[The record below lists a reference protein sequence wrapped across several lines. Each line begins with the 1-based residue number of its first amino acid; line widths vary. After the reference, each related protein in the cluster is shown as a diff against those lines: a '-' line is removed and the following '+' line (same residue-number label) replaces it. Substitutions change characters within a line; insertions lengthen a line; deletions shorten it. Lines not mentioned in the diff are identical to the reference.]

1 EAFCLF
7 FRTAFSLVLTLQHAA
22 PEAVRRLLLKLISS
36 PKGIYVVPKEG
47 EAAEPP
53 AWQEPR
59 RLILHRSSNEH
70 SSTPPL
76 SSAFLVAPKS
86 SKASASSSLHSPRS
100 SSSSAVAACDPGPF
114 DRCFEGAR
122 GKVEKEG
129 GFLIDQEEREGWT
142 DMRQFGR
149 AWIEACAGIVLRSI
163 APPDAQFA
171 APIVTNAFVASL
183 ARQILLRS
191 ETGAAARA
199 GAASLDAFESQKSG
213 ALDAESLQERLSCFV
228 TLCVRRPHL
237 LHPFF
242 EVFLI
247 SPSHRPALER
257 LFAKCI
263 TQVSP
268 ACHPEY
274 VRLLQFSE
282 PEHEPLALLLIE
294 HCVAFAFANPEQDLE
309 HLPALVA
316 AVAQLAV
323 LLPKFIFGEFSETQM
338 KTALKRLLTIPLELQ
353 QKAYPGR
360 SVMPPEDI
368 LMLLYNLPCT
378 TSQQRKKQ
386 TTVLDFC
393 LDLTGCTSRAESPTE
408 IFPIDVIATT
418 CQRIADDDSQPI
430 SVIFG
435 RLLCQVAQNI
445 PSLREFVAGT
455 VMPALV
461 RRKIWTNRS
470 LWKGFVMATSIL
482 WAERKDLLVRMIL
495 VLPEDRTRDLLQH
508 LQQRHP
514 VTADIS
520 TFLYQDDQAR
530 RSCPHYLRVL
540 LGLTN

>member
-1 EAFCLF
+1 
-7 FRTAFSLVLTLQHAA
+7 
-22 PEAVRRLLLKLISS
+22 
-36 PKGIYVVPKEG
+36 
-47 EAAEPP
+47 
-53 AWQEPR
+53 
-59 RLILHRSSNEH
+59 
-70 SSTPPL
+70 
-76 SSAFLVAPKS
+76 
-86 SKASASSSLHSPRS
+86 
-100 SSSSAVAACDPGPF
+100 
-114 DRCFEGAR
+114 
-122 GKVEKEG
+122 
-129 GFLIDQEEREGWT
+129 
-142 DMRQFGR
+142 
-149 AWIEACAGIVLRSI
+149 
-163 APPDAQFA
+163 
-171 APIVTNAFVASL
+171 
-183 ARQILLRS
+183 
-191 ETGAAARA
+191 
-199 GAASLDAFESQKSG
+199 
-213 ALDAESLQERLSCFV
+213 
-228 TLCVRRPHL
+228 
-237 LHPFF
+237 
-242 EVFLI
+242 
-247 SPSHRPALER
+247 
-257 LFAKCI
+257 
-263 TQVSP
+263 
-268 ACHPEY
+268 
-274 VRLLQFSE
+274 FSE

-316 AVAQLAV
+316 AVWALAEGERESEKARREPGETCEAGETTGTGEREREAEQRRRASALRLALPLVAFFDRAQLAV